1 MEKNWRMR
9 ILGGKI
15 RHIRTDVTDQA
26 FFKKWRMRITRARI
40 FFFKFFGGKMFY
52 LKQPLARIELTKF
65 TN

>member
-1 MEKNWRMR
+1 
-9 ILGGKI
+9 
-15 RHIRTDVTDQA
+15 
-26 FFKKWRMRITRARI
+26 MRITRARI